1 MIADATRVIVH
12 DAIDDAGHVDD
23 ADLDPALLADLAHD
37 GLAGRLAELDQAAG
51 QAPLAER
58 RRLAATHQQH
68 LVLVQDDG
76 TDTDPRVV
84 RVFAAHAGPVSQA
97 CVAYLSRA
105 RRSTA
110 SVSPELNPSGRRSIP
125 CSRSNAAASAAATS
139 SNFGR
144 WPRAASRVASVASGS
159 SVVGKIAARHA
170 ASTPSRIDPC
180 WTNVLP

>member
-1 MIADATRVIVH
+1 MIANATGVVFH
-12 DAIDDAGHVDD
+12 DAVDDAGHVDD
-23 ADLDPALLADLAHD
+23 TDLDSALLANLAFD
-37 GLAGRLAELDQAAG
+37 GLAGRLAELDQAAR

-58 RRLAATHQQH
+58 RGLAPTHEQH
-68 LVLVQDDG
+68 LVLVENDRPDA
-76 TDTDPRVV
+76 DARVV

-110 SVSPELNPSGRRSIP
+110 AVSLVSSPSGRRSIP

-144 WPRAASRVASVASGS
+144 WPSADSSVVRVASGS
-159 SVVGKIAARHA
+159 GVVGKIAASRA

-180 WTNVLP
+180 WKNVLP